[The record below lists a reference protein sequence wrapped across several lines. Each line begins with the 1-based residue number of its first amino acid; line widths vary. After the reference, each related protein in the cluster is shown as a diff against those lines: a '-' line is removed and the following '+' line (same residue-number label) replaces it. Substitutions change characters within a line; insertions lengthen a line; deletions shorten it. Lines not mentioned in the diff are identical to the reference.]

1 MTMCRPV
8 TVVTSAAISKNDA
21 SKIGLAAE
29 AGFSDCRGRSPESI
43 SKRLSVTKIPF
54 ADSDSRI
61 LIPANA
67 RSVSLKY
74 SSVLKQKMRSYLPPF
89 LAQLFKIGRGQIALK
104 RMKFFHHGGGNGQR
118 T

>member
-1 MTMCRPV
+1 MTMWRPV
-8 TVVTSAAISKNDA
+8 TVVTSEAISKNDA

-29 AGFSDCRGRSPESI
+29 AALSGCWGRSPKSI

-54 ADSDSRI
+54 AESDSRM

-67 RSVSLKY
+67 RSVSFKY

-89 LAQLFKIGRGQIALK
+89 LAARFRSEERRVGKEC
-104 RMKFFHHGGGNGQR
+104 R
-118 T
+118 TWRTWYYYIKKK